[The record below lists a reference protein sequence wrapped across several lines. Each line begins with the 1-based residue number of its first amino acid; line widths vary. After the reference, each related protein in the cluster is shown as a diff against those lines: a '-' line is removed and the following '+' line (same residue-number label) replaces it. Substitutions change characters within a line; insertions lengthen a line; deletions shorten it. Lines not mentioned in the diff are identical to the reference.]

1 MLSAAHCFY
10 DQGTRLDHKKMA
22 IVAGSSDPTNQGIL
36 LKGVDNKTVKK
47 HFRRLLT
54 SFTVRAPL

>member
-22 IVAGSSDPTNQGIL
+22 IVAGSSDPTNQGNL
-36 LKGVDNKTVKK
+36 LKGIDNKTV
-47 HFRRLLT
+47 R
-54 SFTVRAPL
+54 